1 MSDKVKTAKESR
13 QLLKNIIH
21 EELEKLP
28 DTLKEMKPEKRLDY
42 VIKLLPYALPK
53 SNPVSSNFGEPD
65 DFFGVE

>member
-1 MSDKVKTAKESR
+1 MKSEVKTAKESR

-53 SNPVSSNFGEPD
+53 SSPVSTNYGEPTD
-65 DFFGVE
+65 WDL